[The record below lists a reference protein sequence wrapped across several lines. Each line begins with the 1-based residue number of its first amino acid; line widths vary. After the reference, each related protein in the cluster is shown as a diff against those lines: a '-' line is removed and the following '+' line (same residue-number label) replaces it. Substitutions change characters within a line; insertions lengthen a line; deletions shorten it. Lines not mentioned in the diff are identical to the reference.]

1 MGTLANAYLW
11 STCLLG
17 AALLGQAIR
26 GWPVGM
32 SRAHWLEV
40 GFLFLG
46 SVASSPVK
54 VRIPGVFGTL
64 SVSFIFVLL
73 AIIDLSLEL
82 GTAPAVAIGGAAA
95 LGQSLIG
102 ARKRPTIPQVL
113 FSVAAVVIAA
123 WAGGNVF
130 GHAGLRA
137 IEPSTPVMLFWTTGV
152 YFGIN
157 TGLVAGI
164 IAFTSGQPWTRT
176 WYDNFFWT
184 APQFA
189 FAALLADVLH
199 FTNSQ
204 FGWQYLVLLLPSIF
218 LVYHSY
224 SLYMGRVER
233 EKAQVEAA
241 NRLHLRTIEALALAI
256 EASDETTLS
265 HLRRMQVYS
274 VGIAKELG
282 LPEEETLALQAAAL
296 LHDVGKLAVPDYITN
311 KPGRLTKEEYERLK
325 VHPLVG
331 AEILEAVDFPYPV
344 VPIVRAHHERWDG
357 SGYPYGLK
365 GEAIPRGARIL
376 AVVDTLD
383 ALSSE
388 RRYRQAIG
396 VEEALRVVVAEKGKS
411 FDPAVVEALERRFR
425 DLEAEAQ
432 RALQKDEKLAAA
444 GAARGAD
451 RFVSS
456 IAQARQEFQNLHEMT
471 HELGNSLSMEDTF
484 ALLTT
489 RLMALVPHETLAI
502 YTIEGTDLVCRHAV
516 GRQSADFRALRM
528 PLGEGLSGWV
538 AHRGS
543 TLENG
548 DPVRE
553 FVAGGSASPLRCELR
568 SGLAVPLEVQGRVI
582 GTLTLYRLGEGAF
595 SHDDLRLLLA
605 ISGKTAL
612 TIENALSFQRV
623 EKSAG
628 TDALTG
634 LPNSA
639 ALFEHLDRE
648 VAAAARANTAVGIV
662 LIDLDGFKQVNDRFG
677 HLEGNRVL
685 ELAAD
690 GFRAHCRASDFV
702 ARMGGDEFVVVLPDI
717 SESAIGER
725 IALFQQAV
733 EDGGFRVCGE
743 RLVSL
748 SAGTAFYPEDGG
760 TGEELLEIADK
771 RMYAVKE
778 EHHRRNPDLKR
789 VTPEAMLGRL

>member
-1 MGTLANAYLW
+1 MGNTAKAYLW
-11 STCLLG
+11 TTCLIGAGVLG
-17 AALLGQAIR
+17 AAIL
-26 GWPVGM
+26 GWPAGLT
-32 SRAHWLEV
+32 RPEWLEF
-40 GFLFLG
+40 GFLFVS
-46 SVASSPVK
+46 SVVSAPVK
-54 VRIPGVFGTL
+54 VRIPGIFGTL
-64 SVSFIFVLL
+64 SVSFVFVLL
-73 AIIDLSLEL
+73 GIIDL
-82 GTAPAVAIGGAAA
+82 GAAA
-95 LGQSLIG
+95 AVVMG
-102 ARKRPTIPQVL
+102 AASALAQCVVGTRKRPAVGQVG
-113 FSVAAVVIAA
+113 FSVAAVAISA
-123 WAGGNVF
+123 WVGGLIFNN
-130 GHAGLRA
+130 AWLRA
-137 IEPSTPVMLFWTTGV
+137 IEPATPVMLFWTTGV
-152 YFGIN
+152 YFLLN
-157 TGLVAGI
+157 TALVSGAI
-164 IAFTSGQPWTRT
+164 SLTSGKPLVQT

-189 FAALLADVLH
+189 ASALLADVLH

-204 FGWQYLVLLLPSIF
+204 FGWQYLVLLVPGIF
-218 LVYHSY
+218 LIYHSY
-224 SLYMGRVER
+224 SLYMGKVER

-241 NRLHLRTIEALALAI
+241 MRLHLRTIEALALAI

-265 HLRRMQVYS
+265 HLRRMQIYS
-274 VGIAKELG
+274 VGIARELA
-282 LPEEETLALQAAAL
+282 LPEEEVQALEAAAL

-357 SGYPYGLK
+357 SGYPFGLR
-365 GEAIPRGARIL
+365 GEDIPKGARIL

-411 FDPAVVEALERRFR
+411 FDPAVVDALERRFVE
-425 DLEAEAQ
+425 LEAQAQ
-432 RALQKDEKLAAA
+432 KALAKDERLASA

-451 RFVSS
+451 RFVAS

-471 HELGNSLSMEDTF
+471 HDLGNSLSMEDTF

-489 RLMALVPHETLAI
+489 RLMALVPHDTLAI
-502 YTIEGTDLVCRHAV
+502 YTMEGTEVVCRHAV
-516 GRQSADFRALRM
+516 GRQSSDFRPLRI

-538 AHRGS
+538 AHHGR

-553 FVAGGSASPLRCELR
+553 FVAGGSLAPLRCELR
-568 SGLAVPLEVQGRVI
+568 SGLAVPLEAQDRTI
-582 GTLTLYRLGEGAF
+582 GALTLYRLGENAF

-612 TIENALSFQRV
+612 TIENALSFQRA

-639 ALFEHLDRE
+639 ALFEHLERE
-648 VAAAARANTAVGIV
+648 LAGAVRSGKGLGLV

-685 ELAAD
+685 QLAAE
-690 GFRAHCRASDFV
+690 GLQAHCRASDFV
-702 ARMGGDEFVVVLPDI
+702 ARMGGDEFVVVLP
-717 SESAIGER
+717 EIGAAPMEER
-725 IALFQQAV
+725 ISLFQQAV
-733 EDGGFRVCGE
+733 EDAGEKVCGD

-748 SAGTAFYPEDGG
+748 SAGTAFYPEHGS
-760 TGEELLEIADK
+760 TGAELLEIADK
-771 RMYAVKE
+771 RMYAVKQ
-778 EHHRRNPDLKR
+778 EHHRRSPWLDR
-789 VTPEAMLGRL
+789 TDPEAVLGQL